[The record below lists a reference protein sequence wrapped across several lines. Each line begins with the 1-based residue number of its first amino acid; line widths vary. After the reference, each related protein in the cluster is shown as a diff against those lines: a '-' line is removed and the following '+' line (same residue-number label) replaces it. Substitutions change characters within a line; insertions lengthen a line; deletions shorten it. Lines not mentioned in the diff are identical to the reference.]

1 MNVPMLIDTGADA
14 TLIPKAFIERLALR
28 PTNKIFE
35 LEGFDKATSQSA
47 VVVLQLIF
55 EGRMFR
61 GEFLTVD
68 QDYGILGRNI
78 LNFLNLQFDGTN
90 LTWKVM

>member
-1 MNVPMLIDTGADA
+1 MLIDTGADA
-14 TLIPKAFIERLALR
+14 TLIPEVFVERLALK

-35 LEGFDKATSQSA
+35 LEGFDRTTSHSA
-47 VVVLQLIF
+47 VVVLELIF

-61 GEFLTVD
+61 GEFLSVD

-78 LNFLNLQFDGTN
+78 LNFLDLQFDGPN
-90 LTWKVM
+90 LIWKVI